1 MDRNTP
7 VQILWTGGWDSTFRL
22 LQLLLELKL
31 EVIPHYVID
40 DTRESAPTELRTM
53 ERIRQALADKYPETR
68 DRLHPTRIGRVTDL
82 QPEPDVQVA
91 FERVASRFG
100 IGNQYAWLS
109 RYCHQNDIHGIELGA
124 ENTVRGAGAVVDGQ
138 MVPGK
143 APQGYDINLVRSDGN
158 PDLIKLFGRFAYG
171 LDTMTRADMAESTRR
186 NAWGEIM
193 GLTWF
198 CHHPTRE
205 NEPCGTC
212 NPCLNVIDEGFGW
225 RISPRR
231 RALAAVYRWT
241 VRPLRKSARRWLLRF
256 RVRGHRPGAPAV
268 VAKSE
273 SGNEDYQTIR

>member
-1 MDRNTP
+1 MERNTP

-31 EVIPHYVID
+31 PVIPHYLID
-40 DTRESAPTELRTM
+40 DTRESAAIEIRTM
-53 ERIRQALADKYPETR
+53 DRIRTALADKYPETR
-68 DRLHPTRIGRVTDL
+68 ALLHPTRVARVADL
-82 QPEPDVQVA
+82 TPEPEVQLA
-91 FERVASRFG
+91 FERVAARFG

-109 RYCHQNDIHGIELGA
+109 RYCHQNGIHGIELGA
-124 ENTVRGAGAVVDGQ
+124 ENTVRGAGAVVDGH
-138 MVPGK
+138 MMADK
-143 APQGYDINLVRSDGN
+143 APQGYSINRVRDEADSDIG
-158 PDLIKLFGRFAYG
+158 KLFGCFAYG
-171 LDTMTRADMAESTRR
+171 LDTMTRADMAESTKR
-186 NAWGEIM
+186 NGWGDIM

-212 NPCLNVIDEGFGW
+212 NPCLYVIDEGFGW

-256 RVRGHRPGAPAV
+256 RVRGHRPGAA
-268 VAKSE
+268 ARSKSE
-273 SGNEDYQTIR
+273 SGNEDYQAAR